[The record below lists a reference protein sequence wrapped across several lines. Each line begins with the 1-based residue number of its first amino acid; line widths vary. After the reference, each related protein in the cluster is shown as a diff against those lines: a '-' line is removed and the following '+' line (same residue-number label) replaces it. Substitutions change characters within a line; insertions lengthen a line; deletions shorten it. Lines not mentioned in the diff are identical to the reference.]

1 MSHAF
6 LMCKPMKCKWSKL
19 CDVDWTLTEL
29 LGSGI
34 LWLVVQNPVANQFL
48 VVYPDIDID
57 PVTA

>member
-1 MSHAF
+1 MY
-6 LMCKPMKCKWSKL
+6 KPMKCKWSEL
-19 CDVDWTLTEL
+19 SDVDWMLTEL

-57 PVTA
+57 PITA